1 MSSNPDGFL
10 KAAGYVPK
18 SPASSSTTLPPLQNP
33 ERAPPES
40 SSKKSTACPPQK
52 GVKIE
57 EPSAEPRE
65 EKTSD
70 GDHHRPKKKGR
81 VNDALPD
88 SSDQDLKGI
97 EAWFRE
103 VSGIPLDGLHYQF
116 SILCEIYMER
126 KKVEKLEAEAKEA
139 SKLIETY
146 RKEIVEACA
155 DRDKANDQFKRKHE
169 KLVEVMHK
177 SYSKTK
183 KLKKLE
189 EDLAAAR
196 IDAYER
202 GRAAGEA
209 SLEPLKKKQRL
220 EVVQDF
226 IKSPVFERLCDRR
239 VGTQVINAFFK
250 SVKQCQKLKDLPTDF
265 DFTKLNVALN
275 ENLEPYPDEDGD
287 EYEVD
292 LSTHEFGSLL
302 DTSDP
307 KL

>member
-1 MSSNPDGFL
+1 MSSNPKRFL
-10 KAAGYVPK
+10 KAVGYVPG
-18 SPASSSTTLPPLQNP
+18 SPFPSTSLHPHQNP
-33 ERAPPES
+33 EPGQPES
-40 SSKKSTACPPQK
+40 SSKKSTAWTN
-52 GVKIE
+52 IE

-65 EKTSD
+65 ENTS
-70 GDHHRPKKKGR
+70 HRPKKKGR
-81 VNDALPD
+81 MNDALPD
-88 SSDQDLKGI
+88 EDLESVFWEPHPRSHLI
-97 EAWFRE
+97 VNHLTFPPYSQLE
-103 VSGIPLDGLHYQF
+103 
-116 SILCEIYMER
+116 MEQ
-126 KKVEKLEAEAKEA
+126 KKVENVEADAKEA
-139 SKLIETY
+139 SKLVETY
-146 RKEIVEACA
+146 IKEIVEACA
-155 DRDKANDQFKRKHE
+155 DPDKVKDQFKGKPS
-169 KLVEVMHK
+169 KLVK
-177 SYSKTK
+177 ILYKNYSKKK
-183 KLKKLE
+183 KLKKLA

-239 VGTQVINAFFK
+239 VGTEVVYAFFK

-265 DFTKLNVALN
+265 DYTKLNIALN

-292 LSTHEFGSLL
+292 LSSHEFGSLL

-307 KL
+307 NREKVEIDKDA